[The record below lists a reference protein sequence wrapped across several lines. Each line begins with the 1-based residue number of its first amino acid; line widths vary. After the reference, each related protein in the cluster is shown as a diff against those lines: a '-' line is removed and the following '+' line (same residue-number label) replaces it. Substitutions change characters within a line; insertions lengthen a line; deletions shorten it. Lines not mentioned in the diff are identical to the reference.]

1 MNPIAPQ
8 LLPQPPPIDTRSS
21 PGASSAASPAA
32 PTRIFAETL
41 RATSM
46 PASPTSPIS
55 PTSVD
60 PAASAPSATGLVR
73 NVLQNVAAGH
83 REMDRI
89 IKMAQ
94 SGRSFSSAQLIGLQA
109 RVFRLSTEIDL
120 ASKLLEKVT
129 SGVKQTMSTQ
139 V

>member
-8 LLPQPPPIDTRSS
+8 RLPQPPPIDTRSS

-32 PTRIFAETL
+32 PTRSFAETL

-46 PASPTSPIS
+46 PASPTS
-55 PTSVD
+55 VD
-60 PAASAPSATGLVR
+60 PAASAPSAPGLVR

>member
-1 MNPIAPQ
+1 MNPVQPRPQ
-8 LLPQPPPIDTRSS
+8 LLPT
-21 PGASSAASPAA
+21 GAEATDARARPSTGSSSAPVSPSAA
-32 PTRIFAETL
+32 PTRSFAETM
-41 RATSM
+41 R
-46 PASPTSPIS
+46 
-55 PTSVD
+55 
-60 PAASAPSATGLVR
+60 AASAPASLAAPSEVGGLVR
-73 NVLQNVAAGH
+73 NVLQNVASGH

-89 IKMAQ
+89 IKLAQ

>member
-1 MNPIAPQ
+1 MTPISLPPPQ
-8 LLPQPPPIDTRSS
+8 L
-21 PGASSAASPAA
+21 AAATALSPAK
-32 PTRIFAETL
+32 AE
-41 RATSM
+41 
-46 PASPTSPIS
+46 
-55 PTSVD
+55 
-60 PAASAPSATGLVR
+60 APSAAPGPAPARSFAEVLRAPPAEGAAPPAAAPNVVR
-73 NVLQNVAAGH
+73 SVLQNVAAGH

-129 SGVKQTMSTQ
+129 SGVKQAMSTQ